1 MPDTTQLASGIIDG
15 RDQLQILL
23 VKALSPGR
31 PWCKLS
37 GCKLSGPAPTRPACG
52 SSRNGRLRC
61 AIDHRC
67 HWADKR
73 PRRRL
78 GHRRHRY
85 PTAVTTEREAT
96 VRAKISEELSAVRA
110 LSPPVNDSQA
120 QIKREDELVAA
131 QVRLRSA
138 AMLAHL
144 PRKLVE
150 EYSRLT
156 AAALHSSKESLA
168 ANGRGSVPG
177 AVAECLD
184 AAHQLMS
191 DLLWQPVRTRI
202 RYPFRF
208 WWLRRRVTQT
218 S

>member
-1 MPDTTQLASGIIDG
+1 MQIVWVQIIWPGSHKARVRIKQKWQTHAVLSTTDVIGLISALGVGSVIGGIVTQLLS
-15 RDQLQILL
+15 RRSEKRQL
-23 VKALSPGR
+23 
-31 PWCKLS
+31 
-37 GCKLSGPAPTRPACG
+37 
-52 SSRNGRLRC
+52 
-61 AIDHRC
+61 
-67 HWADKR
+67 
-73 PRRRL
+73 
-78 GHRRHRY
+78 
-85 PTAVTTEREAT
+85 
-96 VRAKISEELSAVRA
+96 RAKISEELSAVRA

-150 EYSRLT
+150 GYSRLT